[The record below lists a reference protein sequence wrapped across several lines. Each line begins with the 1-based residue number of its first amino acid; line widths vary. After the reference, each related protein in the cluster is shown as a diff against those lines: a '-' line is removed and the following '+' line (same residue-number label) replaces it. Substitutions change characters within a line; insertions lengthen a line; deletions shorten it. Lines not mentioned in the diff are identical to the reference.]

1 MWKRWILLLTLIL
14 VAAGALAFRTRQ
26 LSDRPFHGDEAIHA
40 WKFGELW
47 NTGKFEYDPFE
58 YHGPTLHYFTLPVMW
73 ITGQNYA
80 SANEF
85 YYRIVPAIFG
95 AGLILLLWLLR
106 DDLGYWETL
115 VAAVLTA
122 VSPAMVFYSRY
133 YIQEM
138 LLVFFTFT
146 AIVGLCRYARS
157 GRAAWAILAGASFG
171 LMHATKET
179 WVIQAAAI
187 AGAVLITAAWAWLRD
202 GQPPILRRV
211 LRWKVLLMM
220 LLAAVLFASLFLSAF
235 FRHPQGILD
244 SIRTYTT
251 YMDRGTGNTDHVHP
265 WDYYLRLL
273 AYFRVGRSPIF
284 SEALILTLAAVG
296 VLAALFAR
304 RRALSLAPNNEEET
318 GTGTVFSTQPIPA
331 TNAIRVPGVAIPTPE
346 SPAIP
351 QADDTAAISHR
362 WRRWFWIFI
371 ATYTVLLTAAYS
383 AVPYKTPWCL
393 LGFYH
398 GMILLAA
405 VGAVALIRWMP
416 HWSLKAI
423 LILLLAAGIGHLAFQ
438 AQRQNFD
445 RKFIASQYNP
455 WIYSHPGLTFFEL
468 PRRIEELAAI
478 SDDKHQLLVQLFAKD
493 IWPLPWYLRQFEK
506 VEPWTGVPDNLDAP
520 IIICSQDQEKTVTD
534 RMKAKYQLDYFGLRP
549 TVVVPV
555 FVRTDLWDAFLA
567 TRATP
572 TTAPT
577 TKPK

>member
-14 VAAGALAFRTRQ
+14 VAGGALAFRTRQ

-47 NTGKFEYDPFE
+47 NTGTYDYDPFE
-58 YHGPTLHYFTLPVMW
+58 YHGPTLNYFTLPVMW
-73 ITGQNYA
+73 ITGQNYISA
-80 SANEF
+80 SET
-85 YYRIVPAIFG
+85 YYRMVPAIFG

-106 DDLGYWETL
+106 EDLGYWETL

-122 VSPAMVFYSRY
+122 ISPVMVFYSRY

-138 LLVFFTFT
+138 LLVFFTFA
-146 AIVGLCRYARS
+146 AIAGLWRYART
-157 GRAAWAILAGASFG
+157 GRAAWAILAGASVG

-187 AGAVLITAAWAWLRD
+187 AGAAIVTAAWAWLRD

-220 LLAAVLFASLFLSAF
+220 VLAAAIFASLFLSAF
-235 FRHPQGILD
+235 FRHPHGIID

-273 AYFRVGRSPIF
+273 AYFRVGRSPVF
-284 SEALILTLAAVG
+284 SEALILGLAAVG
-296 VLAALFAR
+296 TLAALFAR
-304 RRALSLAPNNEEET
+304 RKTLSLAPPQTEEGAEAI
-318 GTGTVFSTQPIPA
+318 FSTQPIPA
-331 TNAIRVPGVAIPTPE
+331 TNVIRVPGVAIATPE

-351 QADDTAAISHR
+351 QRDEQLLTSHR

-371 ATYTVLLTAAYS
+371 ATYTVLLTIAYS

-393 LGFYH
+393 LGLYH

-405 VGAVALIRWMP
+405 VGAIALIRWMP
-416 HWSLKAI
+416 HWSLQAI
-423 LILLLAAGIGHLAFQ
+423 LVLLLAVGGWHLASQ
-438 AQRQNFD
+438 AQRENLD
-445 RKFIASQYNP
+445 RKFLASQYNP
-455 WIYSHPGLTFFEL
+455 WIYSHPGLKFFEL
-468 PRRIEELAAI
+468 PQRIEELAAV
-478 SDDKHQLLVQLFAKD
+478 SNDKHHLLIKVFTKD
-493 IWPLPWYLRQFEK
+493 IWPLPWYIRQF
-506 VEPWTGVPDNLDAP
+506 DNVGYWADVQEDVDAP
-520 IIICSQDQEKTVTD
+520 IILCSQDQEKTVTD
-534 RMKAKYQLDYFGLRP
+534 RMKTKYQLDYFGLRP

-567 TRATP
+567 TR
-572 TTAPT
+572 TTPT